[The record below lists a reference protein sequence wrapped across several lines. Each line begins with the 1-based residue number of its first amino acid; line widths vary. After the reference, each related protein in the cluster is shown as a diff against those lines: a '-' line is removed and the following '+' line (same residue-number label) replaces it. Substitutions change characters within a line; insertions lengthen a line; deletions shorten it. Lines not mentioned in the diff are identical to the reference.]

1 MRYSLNDGPI
11 EELISLLKMG
21 DELVVQR
28 VEDLGLTM
36 KQVARTI
43 DAARAGMWNIQIQE
57 AGVCSQTKDGF
68 SYLEGFLAA
77 ARFHH
82 HVQSRRSKEGIEQA
96 RKRGRKG
103 GRPPSM
109 SKADVMR
116 AKEILLDQ
124 RFSVGEVAAQ
134 MQVSKAT
141 LERYL
146 VLYPDAPA
154 QASLIP
160 GMLSNDD

>member
-1 MRYSLNDGPI
+1 
-11 EELISLLKMG
+11 
-21 DELVVQR
+21 
-28 VEDLGLTM
+28 
-36 KQVARTI
+36 
-43 DAARAGMWNIQIQE
+43 
-57 AGVCSQTKDGF
+57 
-68 SYLEGFLAA
+68 
-77 ARFHH
+77 
-82 HVQSRRSKEGIEQA
+82 
-96 RKRGRKG
+96 
-103 GRPPSM
+103 
-109 SKADVMR
+109 MR